1 MTFAV
6 SIAVQSLNFQ
16 LERPTKIVD
25 FNAGISK
32 VRSADWCYLAR
43 IAGPCLTLSERDGD
57 GGDLISGTKKARLRV
72 QPGLLVRKS
81 VCLV

>member
-25 FNAGISK
+25 FIAGISK
-32 VRSADWCYLAR
+32 GAVQIGA
-43 IAGPCLTLSERDGD
+43 TLPE
-57 GGDLISGTKKARLRV
+57 L
-72 QPGLLVRKS
+72 PGLA
-81 VCLV
+81 